1 VNRSMSIVV
10 LGFAIAVVPGIAL
23 ADERDEA
30 PTTTRREYTPTAATE
45 TPTVAFTHSAFG
57 VSAGTIGGAGY
68 GESSGPFQASPSPQ
82 FGGGLRIWGS
92 PIDRLTLFAD
102 AERREEGERKFAP
115 SASVQVRILGDRA
128 RGWAL
133 SLLGRYKAEAFAEL
147 GGEAEF
153 AVLGSYAR
161 RGLHLDG
168 NAIVGVG
175 FEDEESDGELLGRVG
190 YDVLPF
196 LRVGGEAR
204 GRYRL
209 SGDVSLPGGR
219 SWDAFLGPQ
228 VLGYYDA
235 FFGALTAG
243 PSNVGI
249 ANTGWL
255 AIATI
260 GGAAF

>member
-1 VNRSMSIVV
+1 MNRCTAVV
-10 LGFAIAVVPGIAL
+10 LGMTL
-23 ADERDEA
+23 AASARADIHDEA
-30 PTTTRREYTPTAATE
+30 PVTTKPEPTRTAAGE
-45 TPTVAFTHSAFG
+45 TPTVAYAHSGFG
-57 VSAGTIGGAGY
+57 VDARTMGGAGY
-68 GESSGPFQASPSPQ
+68 GEVRGGFQSTPRPD
-82 FGGGLRIWGS
+82 FGGGLRVWGS

-102 AERREEGERKFAP
+102 AERREDGERLFAP

-133 SLLGRYKAEAFAEL
+133 SLLGRYKAEGFAEL

-153 AVLGSYAR
+153 AVLGSYER

-168 NAIVGVG
+168 NVVIGAG
-175 FEDEESDGELLGRVG
+175 FEEGESDGELLARVG

-196 LRVGGEAR
+196 LRIGGEGR

-219 SWDAFLGPQ
+219 SWDGFLGPQ
-228 VLGYYDA
+228 VLGYYGA

-249 ANTGWL
+249 SQSAGWL

>member
-1 VNRSMSIVV
+1 M
-10 LGFAIAVVPGIAL
+10 
-23 ADERDEA
+23 
-30 PTTTRREYTPTAATE
+30 
-45 TPTVAFTHSAFG
+45 
-57 VSAGTIGGAGY
+57 GGAGY
-68 GESSGPFQASPSPQ
+68 GESSGPFQGSPAPQ

-102 AERREEGERKFAP
+102 AERREEGKREFAP

-128 RGWAL
+128 KGWAL

-153 AVLGSYAR
+153 AVLGSYER

-168 NAIVGVG
+168 NVIVGAG
-175 FEDEESDGELLGRVG
+175 FEDRESDGELLARVG

-196 LRVGGEAR
+196 LRIGGEGR

-228 VLGYYDA
+228 VLGYYGA

-249 ANTGWL
+249 ASTGWL